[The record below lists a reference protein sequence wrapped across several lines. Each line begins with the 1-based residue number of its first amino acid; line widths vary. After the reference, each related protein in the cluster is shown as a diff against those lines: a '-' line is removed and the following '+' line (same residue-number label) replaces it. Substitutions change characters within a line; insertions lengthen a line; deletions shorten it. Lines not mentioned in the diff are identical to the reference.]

1 MDRHSGGDGGGR
13 GFGRGG
19 DRGERGDRGD
29 RGGRGGDRDDRGG
42 GMDLEN
48 AGDGKGMKKNYRSK
62 FRPDYPADFHFDY
75 KDPVTLGRFIME
87 SGKIVPSRI
96 SKLSSS
102 QQKHAAAAVRKARS
116 LALLP
121 NGTQAYDSFERP
133 ETISAK
139 PFDIA

>member
-1 MDRHSGGDGGGR
+1 
-13 GFGRGG
+13 
-19 DRGERGDRGD
+19 
-29 RGGRGGDRDDRGG
+29 
-42 GMDLEN
+42 MDLEN

-96 SKLSSS
+96 SKLSSA

-121 NGTQAYDSFERP
+121 NGTSAYDSFERP

-139 PFDIA
+139 PFSVE